1 MRAPLCTLRTQD
13 DSTYVRGQAIR
24 RVVYWQDSNG
34 STFVLTP
41 LGGEMLNA
49 RRPVVEDIT
58 VVYTRAHWHHWSG
71 GCLFNMRG
79 AGRGEGGYTLTFRN
93 IVVEDPRPT
102 LQTFKIL
109 MQAVEPWDGSGRR
122 RGPGDL
128 HGIVFQNISIAAP
141 SILGEPEVLWG
152 MEDGLIYGLVFEN
165 VTIGGAKVEGIDFFQ
180 RNEFVFD

>member
-1 MRAPLCTLRTQD
+1 M
-13 DSTYVRGQAIR
+13 
-24 RVVYWQDSNG
+24 
-34 STFVLTP
+34 LTP
-41 LGGEMLNA
+41 LGDEDLNT
-49 RRPVVEDIT
+49 RELVVEDIT
-58 VVYTRAHWHHWSG
+58 VVYTRAHWHHWKG

-79 AGRGEGGYTLTFRN
+79 NGRGEGGYSLTFRN

-102 LQTFKIL
+102 LQHFKIL
-109 MQAVEPWDGSGRR
+109 MQTVKPWGGGSGKK

-165 VTIGGAKVEGIDFFQ
+165 VTIGGQKVEGIDFFQ

>member
-1 MRAPLCTLRTQD
+1 M
-13 DSTYVRGQAIR
+13 
-24 RVVYWQDSNG
+24 
-34 STFVLTP
+34 LTP
-41 LGGEMLNA
+41 LGDEDLNTLEL
-49 RRPVVEDIT
+49 VVEDIT

-79 AGRGEGGYTLTFRN
+79 AGRGEGGYSLTFRN

-102 LQTFKIL
+102 LQHFKIL
-109 MQAVEPWDGSGRR
+109 MQAVEPWDSSGRR

-152 MEDGLIYGLVFEN
+152 MEDGLIYGLVFKN
-165 VTIGGAKVEGIDFFQ
+165 VTIGGEKVEGINFFQ